1 MKIEYVETV
10 PNRGHR
16 GCERT
21 EEYKILK
28 TFMESSRGI
37 LKITYDTPMEAR
49 KRRQSIAVTI
59 KRESIQVFTAV
70 RKNELYFIKKEEG
83 DE

>member
-1 MKIEYVETV
+1 MKIEYVDTV
-10 PNRGHR
+10 PNREYR
-16 GCERT
+16 GRERIK
-21 EEYKILK
+21 EYKILK

-49 KRRQSIAVTI
+49 KRRQSIATTI
-59 KRESIQVFTAV
+59 KRESIPVFTAV